1 MFICCIDFERI
12 RGSIISK
19 AERDQR
25 TLVTSWGLSQ
35 EREEKGERREGVA
48 GWRSLRVERE
58 LRVWE
63 ISMQLEEVKV
73 VRSRQRL

>member
-35 EREEKGERREGVA
+35 EREEKVERREGVA
-48 GWRSLRVERE
+48 G
-58 LRVWE
+58 
-63 ISMQLEEVKV
+63 
-73 VRSRQRL
+73 